1 MGSTPLSS
9 FFGSIKKGLDV
20 LSKVDIPAELLP
32 YLAKLSSCHPA
43 NSTGDTGGSVNSVDS
58 CKTIDLKAEIAQKD
72 AEIADK
78 DEEIIKKDAQI
89 ADKDAEIARLQAM
102 VGEKTTAARAVRTNS
117 TLSIEVFKQE
127 VHDAILDAWA
137 NYREEAVEKR

>member
-43 NSTGDTGGSVNSVDS
+43 NSTGDSGKADNAE
-58 CKTIDLKAEIAQKD
+58 TIDLKAEIAQKD

-137 NYREEAVEKR
+137 IYKKEAAQKR